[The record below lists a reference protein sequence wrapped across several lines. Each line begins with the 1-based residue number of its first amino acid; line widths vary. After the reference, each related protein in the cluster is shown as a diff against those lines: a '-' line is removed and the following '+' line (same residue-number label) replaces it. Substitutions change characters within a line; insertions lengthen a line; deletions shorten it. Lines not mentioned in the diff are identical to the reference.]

1 MYSIMPTPD
10 PNQRLRSL
18 LDSPNLWR
26 GSEHYLAATTKTSGH
41 FSGLPTGFAALD
53 ASLPWRGWPANALV
67 EIITPLW
74 GTGELQLVLPLL
86 RRISMAGKSALW
98 FSPPCIPY
106 APALAS
112 AGVDI
117 ARMII
122 VTPPATEVLWG
133 IEKALQDKACA
144 VVLAWPGHLSGKH
157 IRRLQLAA
165 LTGQTLGILFHHRN
179 IRHSASVLRLH
190 AQAEEDAM
198 ALTVLKARGSY
209 RHDRIR
215 LPWNCHE

>member
-1 MYSIMPTPD
+1 MPTPD
-10 PNQRLRSL
+10 TDKRLRTL
-18 LDSPNLWR
+18 LESPNLWR
-26 GSEHYLAATTKTSGH
+26 GSEHHLAATTHGKGH
-41 FSGLPTGFAALD
+41 FPGLPTGFAALD
-53 ASLPWRGWPANALV
+53 ACLPWRGWPANALV

-74 GTGELQLVLPLL
+74 GSGELHLVLPLL
-86 RRISMAGKSALW
+86 RRLSLAGKSALW

-117 ARMII
+117 SRMII
-122 VTPPATEVLWG
+122 VTPAAPELLWG

-144 VVLAWPGHLSGKH
+144 LVLAWPGHLSGKH

-165 LTGQTLGILFHHRN
+165 VTGQTLGILFHHRN
-179 IRHSASVLRLH
+179 IRHSASVLRLR
-190 AQAEEDAM
+190 AEAEEEAI

-209 RHDRIR
+209 RHDHIR
-215 LPWNCHE
+215 VPWSLINE

>member
-1 MYSIMPTPD
+1 MPIPD

-41 FSGLPTGFAALD
+41 FPGLPTGFAALD

>member
-1 MYSIMPTPD
+1 MPTSD
-10 PNQRLRSL
+10 IDQRLCAL

-26 GSEHYLAATTKTSGH
+26 GSEHYLVAQKTGNAH
-41 FSGLPTGFAALD
+41 FPSQPTGFAALD
-53 ASLPWRGWPANALV
+53 ASLPWRGWPTNALV

-74 GTGELQLVLPLL
+74 GAGELQLVLPLL
-86 RRISMAGKSALW
+86 RRISQAGQAVLW

-106 APALAS
+106 APALAR

-122 VTPPATEVLWG
+122 VSPQTSELLWG
-133 IEKALQDKACA
+133 IEKALQDKACTL
-144 VVLAWPGHLSGKH
+144 VLAWPGQLSGKH

-165 LTGQTLGILFHHRN
+165 VTGQTLGILFHHRN
-179 IRHSASVLRLH
+179 IRHSASVLRLR
-190 AQAEEDAM
+190 AEADNDSM

-215 LPWNCHE
+215 LPWNHHE

>member
-1 MYSIMPTPD
+1 MPNSDPD
-10 PNQRLRSL
+10 HRLRSL

-26 GSEHYLAATTKTSGH
+26 GSEHYLAATTQASGH
-41 FSGLPTGFAALD
+41 FPGLPTGFAALD

-86 RRISMAGKSALW
+86 RRISLAGKSALW

-106 APALAS
+106 APALAG

-122 VTPPATEVLWG
+122 VTPPPAEVLWG
-133 IEKALQDKACA
+133 IEKALQNKACTL
-144 VVLAWPGHLSGKH
+144 VLAWPGHLSGKH

-165 LTGQTLGILFHHRN
+165 STGQTLGILFHHRN
-179 IRHSASVLRLH
+179 IRHSASVLRLR
-190 AQAEEDAM
+190 AEAEEDVM

-215 LPWNCHE
+215 VPWGCHE

>member
-1 MYSIMPTPD
+1 MQTPD
-10 PNQRLRSL
+10 PDHRLRSL

-26 GSEHYLAATTKTSGH
+26 GSEHYLAATTQAGGH
-41 FSGLPTGFAALD
+41 FPGLPTGFAALD
-53 ASLPWRGWPANALV
+53 TSLPWRGWPANALV

-106 APALAS
+106 APALAN

-122 VTPPATEVLWG
+122 VTPPPPQVLWG
-133 IEKALQDKACA
+133 IEKALQNKACA
-144 VVLAWPGHLSGKH
+144 LVLAWPGHLSGKH

-165 LTGQTLGILFHHRN
+165 STGQTLGILFHHRN
-179 IRHSASVLRLH
+179 IRHSASVLRLR
-190 AQAEEDAM
+190 AEAEEDAL

-215 LPWNCHE
+215 VPWSSHE

>member
-1 MYSIMPTPD
+1 M
-10 PNQRLRSL
+10 
-18 LDSPNLWR
+18 
-26 GSEHYLAATTKTSGH
+26 
-41 FSGLPTGFAALD
+41 
-53 ASLPWRGWPANALV
+53 
-67 EIITPLW
+67 
-74 GTGELQLVLPLL
+74 LPLL
-86 RRISMAGKSALW
+86 RRISAVGKSVLW

-122 VTPPATEVLWG
+122 VTPAPAQLLWG

-144 VVLAWPGHLSGKH
+144 LVLAWPGHLSGKH

-165 LTGQTLGILFHHRN
+165 VTGQTLGILFHHRN
-179 IRHSASVLRLH
+179 IRHSASVLRLR
-190 AQAEEDAM
+190 AQAQEDAM

-209 RHDRIR
+209 RHDHIR
-215 LPWNCHE
+215 VPWSGHD